1 MGTKIIKFIIL
12 IIILFIVPDIIMEL
26 PVSDFILSRSN
37 EIQCLYYMS
46 KIILV
51 SISIIWF
58 FKEIK

>member
-1 MGTKIIKFIIL
+1 
-12 IIILFIVPDIIMEL
+12 MEL
-26 PVSDFILSRSN
+26 PVSDFISSRSN